1 MSSLDTNTINS
12 SIDVEGTKSLDTRK
26 SLKLFWVTLFVIYPF
41 LATLLALR
49 HYRSAFS
56 KNVIWLFIIFFGFT
70 FVITSPGMDANR
82 YRDYF
87 LDWATTSITFGN
99 FFQMLYSEDT
109 SYLDI
114 AVPLINFILSRF
126 TDNYKIL
133 FAVFGLIFGFFY
145 SRNIWFLFDQ
155 SGPSIKW
162 LNLVYIL
169 TFAFIIGYWEING
182 FRMWTAAHIFFYGV
196 FQYAFQKRKNGLWI
210 AASSIFVHFSFM
222 FPVSILFI
230 YILAGNRVSLFFGL
244 YIVTMFFL
252 EIEASVVRDLL
263 TNILP
268 DVFQSRVSGFTSE
281 AYAEARSEDLQTRN
295 LRFFLYQKSIGWS
308 IALLITVM
316 FFKGKSFFEK
326 NPPLHSLFSFTLLF
340 FAAANLISNIPGGG
354 RFLIIGYIFAMAC
367 IFLYYQ
373 HAQLSTIEKIVRL
386 ITIPLLL
393 FYCLGKFNISLIT
406 SNILLILGNPIL
418 AIFADINQT
427 ITEFF
432 GLL

>member
-1 MSSLDTNTINS
+1 MSKLNTNTINS
-12 SIDVEGTKSLDTRK
+12 SIEVKRTKPMDAGR

-41 LATLLALR
+41 LATLLALK

-56 KNVIWLFIIFFGFT
+56 KNVIWLFVIFFGFT
-70 FVITSPGMDANR
+70 FVISDPGMDANR

-87 LDWATTSITFGN
+87 FDWTTTSITFSN

-109 SYLDI
+109 NYLDI
-114 AVPLINFILSRF
+114 AVPLINFVLSRF
-126 TDNYKIL
+126 TSNYHIL

-145 SRNIWFLFDQ
+145 SRNIWFLFEQ
-155 SGPSIKW
+155 SGSSVKW
-162 LNLVYIL
+162 SNMVYLL
-169 TFAFIIGYWEING
+169 TFAFIVGYWSING
-182 FRMWTAAHIFFYGV
+182 FRMWTAAHIFIYGV
-196 FQYAFQKRKNGLWI
+196 FQYAYQKRKNGLWI

-222 FPVSILFI
+222 FPVSILLI
-230 YILAGNRVSLFFGL
+230 YTLVGNRVSLFFWL

-252 EIEASVVRDLL
+252 EIELSVVRNLL
-263 TNILP
+263 TIILP
-268 DVFQSRVSGFTSE
+268 DVFLPTVSGFTSE
-281 AYAEARSEDLQTRN
+281 EYIDTLHEEAQTYNWRY
-295 LRFFLYQKSIGWS
+295 FLYSKSIGWTV
-308 IALLITVM
+308 ALLLTVM

-326 NPPLHSLFSFTLLF
+326 NPPLLSLFSFTLLF
-340 FAAANLISNIPGGG
+340 LAAANLISNIPGGG
-354 RFLIIGYIFAMAC
+354 RFLSVGYIFAMAS

-373 HAQLSTIEKIVRL
+373 HTQLSTIEKTVRF

-393 FYCLGKFNISLIT
+393 FYCLGKFNVSLMT
-406 SNILLILGNPIL
+406 SNILLIFGNPIM